1 MSSLAGVLSWS
12 SAAIMGLLVGAALVA
27 YDWLQKRVEIL
38 SWRALAAASALSVL
52 VVHLASQNG
61 VVNILVRLTLDPQTG
76 YFRLLIW
83 RHGVESI
90 RNHPPGGIGYAA
102 YERPDRSE
110 EHTSELQ
117 SLMRISY
124 AVYCWKKQ

>member
-1 MSSLAGVLSWS
+1 MASLAGVLSWI

-83 RHGVESI
+83 RHGE
-90 RNHPPGGIGYAA
+90 IGRASCRARVCQY
-102 YERPDRSE
+102 
-110 EHTSELQ
+110 
-117 SLMRISY
+117 
-124 AVYCWKKQ
+124 V